1 MWFLL
6 VAAFSISTC
15 KGQFDINST
24 VELQFDINSTVEGAA
39 LAAKFRALESTWPI
53 NQCNLYDSDFFG
65 PSVTFFRR
73 VDYFSRSL
81 QMRPCSMPA
90 DVHASLDGVVFDRKD
105 DIVTL
110 RHEFSAPLP
119 TFHGVEVQ
127 FFYTIYDHM
136 VAANF
141 SKGAV
146 VAKGDVLGQVVSLA
160 MPPLRF
166 ELRVGGPYSLEY
178 QAKHTTAYNVGF
190 DPAVNW
196 NWLLHIVDEPIPPP
210 SLKLLTA
217 VTGVV
222 AGRVEFSIDGK
233 AGWLNKVTYE
243 SLDRNYSLLAIAELD
258 LNFRIGYFT
267 TPDESG
273 YPNINIFDESTMY
286 LDPVPTWQFGE
297 DATSAAVIYR
307 TEIVLPASLHAG
319 GTYFRVNVTDIWG
332 NVTSLKWGVP
342 SDMECEIWAA
352 AAEASTEQPDYPT
365 VAEYF
370 SNFQATW
377 PLDPKLAN
385 YEGLTVHFGPR
396 RLCLSHNDTRQ
407 YDFNKGYNIRV
418 PAGSGVAALASGVV
432 NLIGGNEY
440 DDRFVQI
447 QHKFCEPLPY
457 FHGERVGI
465 YYTRYAHL
473 GDILVNVGDE
483 VSQGQLIAQS
493 GYWNSPCCVGA
504 SLRIEL
510 RVGSNCPLPF
520 TLQNPKKDCLN
531 RAGRWDPHVNP
542 WFLLPKPQGVQEEIC
557 KGPHGS
563 VVCEAS
569 LRYITPPSASASKAV
584 ARYSVPASCPLL
596 NRVQLSKQA
605 PGPVEEC
612 DWYVPPTEGAVLPAD
627 YVGTRSTKPASG
639 ATKVGD
645 IWISKQIVAH
655 QRWKEFD
662 LSYDITINSDLSYH
676 YRYVISGQGVN
687 QKRMKAFTVELGS
700 PFPTER
706 LWNANRPS
714 AISAWRLGGSVD
726 GTIITMVGAKFIN
739 FDKKGPHVIEFDSDR
754 APVWGSF
761 RAKAGI
767 VWDTLYEDSHCSDDS
782 DDNDYGDGIF
792 YSSGIFAYNAKMPT
806 KPTSADVN
814 FQGWIPTPGPPPR
827 EREIIPGTC
836 RTQPAGVQTEV
847 VETLDFNLRTGY
859 LPESDATLDEPR
871 RDHLHIEPA
880 DRLYSGDGTWY
891 TDILIPSNYMAN
903 PKDSFIL
910 CAWNTWG
917 QAKVC
922 VQDPRS
928 ISNVVAQSQKLLEAA
943 NLETEQESAQSE
955 QQGQSKIAAI
965 VIAAIGF
972 FIVLLLVFYYR
983 RHVETLKSSNQK
995 MQDPNGAPESESTM
1009 QDPSGSGAPRAE
1021 HFSTPSARRRD
1032 LTRPKVSPATG
1043 VIDSVE
1049 HIADEE
1055 IPKVSPAT
1063 GVIDSV
1069 ETIKIQ
1075 QKQKTLNSDSVVSSD
1090 ISS

>member
-1 MWFLL
+1 MAQAEEIRTETGPLDYDY
-6 VAAFSISTC
+6 TE
-15 KGQFDINST
+15 KE
-24 VELQFDINSTVEGAA
+24 VELCQE
-39 LAAKFRALESTWPI
+39 
-53 NQCNLYDSDFFG
+53 NL
-65 PSVTFFRR
+65 
-73 VDYFSRSL
+73 
-81 QMRPCSMPA
+81 QNHKACSPDKIKNEM
-90 DVHASLDGVVFDRKD
+90 
-105 DIVTL
+105 
-110 RHEFSAPLP
+110 
-119 TFHGVEVQ
+119 
-127 FFYTIYDHM
+127 
-136 VAANF
+136 
-141 SKGAV
+141 
-146 VAKGDVLGQVVSLA
+146 
-160 MPPLRF
+160 
-166 ELRVGGPYSLEY
+166 
-178 QAKHTTAYNVGF
+178 
-190 DPAVNW
+190 
-196 NWLLHIVDEPIPPP
+196 
-210 SLKLLTA
+210 LK
-217 VTGVV
+217 
-222 AGRVEFSIDGK
+222 
-233 AGWLNKVTYE
+233 
-243 SLDRNYSLLAIAELD
+243 
-258 LNFRIGYFT
+258 
-267 TPDESG
+267 
-273 YPNINIFDESTMY
+273 
-286 LDPVPTWQFGE
+286 
-297 DATSAAVIYR
+297 
-307 TEIVLPASLHAG
+307 
-319 GTYFRVNVTDIWG
+319 
-332 NVTSLKWGVP
+332 
-342 SDMECEIWAA
+342 
-352 AAEASTEQPDYPT
+352 
-365 VAEYF
+365 
-370 SNFQATW
+370 
-377 PLDPKLAN
+377 
-385 YEGLTVHFGPR
+385 
-396 RLCLSHNDTRQ
+396 
-407 YDFNKGYNIRV
+407 
-418 PAGSGVAALASGVV
+418 
-432 NLIGGNEY
+432 
-440 DDRFVQI
+440 
-447 QHKFCEPLPY
+447 
-457 FHGERVGI
+457 
-465 YYTRYAHL
+465 YAHP

-662 LSYDITINSDLSYH
+662 LSHDITINSDLSYH

-687 QKRMKAFTVELGS
+687 QKRMKAFTVELG
-700 PFPTER
+700 
-706 LWNANRPS
+706 
-714 AISAWRLGGSVD
+714 VD

-754 APVWGSF
+754 APFGAASGP
-761 RAKAGI
+761 RPALCGI
-767 VWDTLYEDSHCSDDS
+767 RFTRIRTARTTATTTTMGME
-782 DDNDYGDGIF
+782 
-792 YSSGIFAYNAKMPT
+792 SST
-806 KPTSADVN
+806 PTSADVN

-955 QQGQSKIAAI
+955 QQGQSKIPVYRKTCSIKASHVYAASFSLTG
-965 VIAAIGF
+965 AAN
-972 FIVLLLVFYYR
+972 
-983 RHVETLKSSNQK
+983 T
-995 MQDPNGAPESESTM
+995 
-1009 QDPSGSGAPRAE
+1009 
-1021 HFSTPSARRRD
+1021 
-1032 LTRPKVSPATG
+1032 
-1043 VIDSVE
+1043 
-1049 HIADEE
+1049 
-1055 IPKVSPAT
+1055 
-1063 GVIDSV
+1063 
-1069 ETIKIQ
+1069 
-1075 QKQKTLNSDSVVSSD
+1075 
-1090 ISS
+1090 